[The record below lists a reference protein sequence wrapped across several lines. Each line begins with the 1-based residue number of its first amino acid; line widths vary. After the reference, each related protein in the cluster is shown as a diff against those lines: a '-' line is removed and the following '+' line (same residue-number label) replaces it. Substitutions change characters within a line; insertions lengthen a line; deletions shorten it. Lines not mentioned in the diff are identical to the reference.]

1 MKKSLIRIFIAIEI
15 PDKVK
20 KELAE
25 ALVELKGLAF
35 SIRWVEPKNLH
46 FTLSFLGNVEKNKLN
61 NLYRVVEKSLAG
73 APSFVVKLSKIVC
86 LPNFRK
92 PRVIAL
98 ALGGDVEILEKLQ
111 KQIEKSLLDAGFT
124 PKTRTK
130 FSPHLTLG
138 RVRKKV
144 KRLERIK
151 LGRKLLNF
159 SFGFGQEFKVN
170 SVTIFKS
177 DLSAYG
183 PVYTKLRGF
192 RLSRTDKL

>member
-46 FTLSFLGNVEKNKLN
+46 FTLSFLDNVEENKRN

-73 APSFVVKLSKIVC
+73 APSFVIKLSKIIS
-86 LPNFRK
+86 LPNFKR
-92 PRVIAL
+92 PRVIGL
-98 ALGGDVEILEKLQ
+98 GLGGDVEILERLQ
-111 KQIEKSLLDAGFT
+111 KQTEKSLLDAGFT
-124 PKTRTK
+124 LKTRTK